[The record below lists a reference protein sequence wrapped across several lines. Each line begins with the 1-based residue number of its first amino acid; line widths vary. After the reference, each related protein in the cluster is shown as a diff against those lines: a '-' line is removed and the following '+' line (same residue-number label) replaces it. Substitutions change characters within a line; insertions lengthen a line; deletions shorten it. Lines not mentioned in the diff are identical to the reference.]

1 MLQGKGMYFLGMI
14 ADVLTQKKKVLSWNQ
29 YKMNSRHN
37 PSLIGS
43 EYVGLNNLHKIG
55 ITSEHLLKLSSS
67 VAIKILHFVVILK
80 MKIP

>member
-1 MLQGKGMYFLGMI
+1 
-14 ADVLTQKKKVLSWNQ
+14 
-29 YKMNSRHN
+29 MNSRHN
-37 PSLIGS
+37 PSLISS